1 MPSPNITQSQF
12 NRWRPHTHTR
22 AHARTHKHT
31 HTHTRTREITER
43 QTDRQ
48 RHTERTYKEGGR
60 KERTLLAAQ
69 YKTM

>member
-1 MPSPNITQSQF
+1 MLSPNITQSQF

-22 AHARTHKHT
+22 ARTHARANTD
-31 HTHTRTREITER
+31 R

-60 KERTLLAAQ
+60 EERTLLAAQ
-69 YKTM
+69 